1 MPIKQYI
8 DALQVLAER
17 RNQLISAIYEI
28 TGVSDI
34 MRGNSDPNETATAVT
49 KKTNF
54 GTLRNQDRQNDFQRF
69 LTEVLKIKAE
79 VICEQFTPELLAEF
93 SDNVDPMVLEQAIYL
108 LKTDKIRNLALGIE
122 TDTSFQQSEEIEKT
136 TEAVKTIHEMIT
148 SSFQVVSAQP
158 ALLGL
163 YKQMIESMVAT
174 LPSARQFSASIEA
187 CFGKIEQELS
197 APQPEQPN
205 PDMMR
210 AETERMKAQ
219 NDFTIKQQANAIKE
233 QEVQLKKQAEDNKIM
248 MENKEIERQTE
259 LKKFELAIKGETNE
273 NISTGYARG
282 F

>member
-1 MPIKQYI
+1 
-8 DALQVLAER
+8 
-17 RNQLISAIYEI
+17 
-28 TGVSDI
+28 
-34 MRGNSDPNETATAVT
+34 
-49 KKTNF
+49 
-54 GTLRNQDRQNDFQRF
+54 
-69 LTEVLKIKAE
+69 
-79 VICEQFTPELLAEF
+79 
-93 SDNVDPMVLEQAIYL
+93 
-108 LKTDKIRNLALGIE
+108 
-122 TDTSFQQSEEIEKT
+122 
-136 TEAVKTIHEMIT
+136 MIT

-158 ALLGL
+158 ALLSL

-205 PDMMR
+205 PDVMR

-259 LKKFELAIKGETNE
+259 LKKLELAIKGETNE
-273 NISTGYARG
+273 NITTGYARG